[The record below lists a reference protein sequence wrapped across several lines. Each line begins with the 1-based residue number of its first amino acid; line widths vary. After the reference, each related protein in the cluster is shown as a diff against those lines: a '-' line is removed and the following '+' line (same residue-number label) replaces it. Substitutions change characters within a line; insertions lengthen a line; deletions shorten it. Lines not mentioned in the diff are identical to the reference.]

1 MSYQLV
7 EILGFA
13 ILIPGIIGLI
23 RFSRISPVY
32 YPFIICTWLGI
43 LNETVSVIIIEKGH
57 SNAVNLNCY
66 MLAECLLFSWQFLRW
81 GLFKKNFFAGLVI
94 LLVATWVAEV
104 LCLGSIFYLSS
115 YFLVTYSFILSL
127 LAIAMINRL
136 LLRERGRLLK
146 NPVFIICIAF
156 VIYYTFSAMA
166 EVFWSYGLGENMQF
180 RIHVINIS
188 IITNLIANL
197 LYSLAT
203 LWMPAKQRFTL
214 PFL

>member
-13 ILIPGIIGLI
+13 IIIPGIIGLI

-32 YPFIICTWLGI
+32 HPFIFCTWLGI
-43 LNETVSVIIIEKGH
+43 FNETLSVIIIEKGH
-57 SNAVNLNCY
+57 SNSINCNIY

-81 GLFKKNFFAGLVI
+81 GLLKRNFFRGLAI
-94 LLVATWVAEV
+94 LLVTVWSIEV
-104 LCLGSIFYLSS
+104 LLFGSIFYLSS

-136 LLRERGRLLK
+136 LLRERGRLMK
-146 NPVFIICIAF
+146 NPAFIICIAF
-156 VIYYTFSAMA
+156 VIYYTFSAIA

-188 IITNLIANL
+188 IVTNLIANL
-197 LYSLAT
+197 LYSFAT
-203 LWMPAKQRFTL
+203 LWIPTKQRFTL
-214 PFL
+214 PYL